1 MTTEEHNLEFTRM
14 IQVPPAEVYYALTQ
28 AAAWEQWCCDLAQV
42 DLRPGGRMY
51 ICTEVYCACGIYT
64 TLEENR
70 RVAFTW
76 HGVDEPPTLV
86 EVTFEAHGDSTQMT
100 FAVTNQG
107 TLEAWQE
114 KAGTFDKAWGRALD
128 NLQAVL
134 ETGAGVQRRPMLG
147 VMGGQDLT
155 SEIAAQ
161 LGVPVNEGFQI
172 FEPVE
177 GMGAVAAGLQKDDI
191 IVEIEGHPIPTAAA
205 AGPVLENYQA
215 GDQVNIV
222 FYRGSEQKSTTL
234 ELSARPL
241 PQVPSTAQTLA
252 EALRDIYAQQI
263 TTLNDLLADLA
274 DLPESKLTWTPDAIK
289 WSVKHVIAHL
299 LTTERS
305 VHEWIARLQF
315 GLNTPFWASHDE
327 TWVRAIADSYPTTA
341 TVIDALKQA
350 QTETLNFVAMLPDT
364 FVAHKGTYTQM
375 GMTVLQGLPY
385 HTGIHFD
392 QIRRIL
398 ADEHRE
404 D

>member
-1 MTTEEHNLEFTRM
+1 MTTEEHNLEFTHM
-14 IQVPPAEVYYALTQ
+14 IQVTPAEVYYAFTQ
-28 AAAWEQWCCDLAQV
+28 ATAWEQWCCDLAHVEPQ
-42 DLRPGGRMY
+42 PGGHLY
-51 ICTEVYCACGIYT
+51 LCTEGYCACGVYT
-64 TLEENR
+64 ALEENR

-86 EVTFEAHGDSTQMT
+86 EMTLEAHGDGTQMT

-107 TLEAWQE
+107 TPEAWEEKVGTFE
-114 KAGTFDKAWGRALD
+114 KAWSRALE
-128 NLQAVL
+128 NLHAVL

-155 SEIAAQ
+155 PEIATQ
-161 LGVPVNEGFQI
+161 LGIPVNEGFQI

-177 GMGAVAAGLQKDDI
+177 GMGAVAAGLQKDDV

-215 GDQVNIV
+215 GDRVDIV
-222 FYRGSEQKSTTL
+222 FYRGSERKGTTL

-241 PQVPSTAQTLA
+241 PQVPPTAQALA
-252 EALRDIYAQQI
+252 EALRNIYAQQI
-263 TTLNDLLADLA
+263 TTLNDFVA
-274 DLPESKLTWTPDAIK
+274 DLPESRLAWTLDAIK

-299 LTTERS
+299 LTTERAI
-305 VHEWIARLQF
+305 HEWLARLQF
-315 GLNTPFWASHDE
+315 GLNTNFWASHDE
-327 TWVRAIADSYPTTA
+327 TWVRAIADSYPTT
-341 TVIDALKQA
+341 VALLETLQQA
-350 QTETLNFVAMLPDT
+350 QTETLNIVATLPEA

-392 QIRRIL
+392 QIRHIL
-398 ADEHRE
+398 TDESRE
-404 D
+404 G